1 MGGIIGRLFREFAVI
16 LSMTILVSAVV
27 SLTLTPMM
35 ASRFLA
41 ASKTAHQGRL
51 STLTEHGFEVLLK
64 GYERGLDLVLK
75 FRFFTLLAF
84 LTTLALSFYL
94 FVIIPKGFF
103 PQEDTGLITGISEAA
118 QGISFADM
126 MRHQE
131 ALGEIVLKDPA
142 VEHVAMSIGG
152 AGNALNTGRMFIT
165 LKPRDQRTANADQI
179 IARIGTATRQSRR
192 RKTFPSI
199 RTGCTSW
206 SARLTHPVPVHD
218 AEFQSQ
224 GVERM
229 GAKDARQDAGV
240 AGTARRRLRPADGR
254 YDAHVDH

>member
-131 ALGEIVLKDPA
+131 ALGEIVLKA
-142 VEHVAMSIGG
+142 RRSSTWRCLSVA
-152 AGNALNTGRMFIT
+152 
-165 LKPRDQRTANADQI
+165 P
-179 IARIGTATRQSRR
+179 ATRS
-192 RKTFPSI
+192 TP
-199 RTGCTSW
+199 
-206 SARLTHPVPVHD
+206 D
-218 AEFQSQ
+218 ACLS
-224 GVERM
+224 
-229 GAKDARQDAGV
+229 
-240 AGTARRRLRPADGR
+240 L
-254 YDAHVDH
+254 